1 MSDRD
6 TSALQMLGHA
16 VRIGRQRAALSQRS
30 LAAISEVSQSGISR
44 LERGRVWGMGA
55 IYLARIIWTLRDA
68 LPLGGCP
75 HGHQCEYDIGWQQ
88 AIANAM
94 SDDQEGARYRAIMGL
109 TVYDLV
115 RQAEASEA
123 VGLEPTPV
131 DDEDED
137 AWQDEPIAGPRPE
150 AIW

>member
-6 TSALQMLGHA
+6 SSALQMLGHA

-30 LAAISEVSQSGISR
+30 LATISDVSQSGISR

-55 IYLARIIWTLRDA
+55 IYLARIVWALRDA

-75 HGHQCEYDIGWQQ
+75 HGHQCDYDIGWRQ

-94 SDDQEGARYRAIMGL
+94 SDDQESARHRAIMGL
-109 TVYDLV
+109 TVYDLL
-115 RQAEASEA
+115 RQTEAPEA
-123 VGLEPTPV
+123 VGREPEPA
-131 DDEDED
+131 DDED
-137 AWQDEPIAGPRPE
+137 AWQEESSTGRRPE
-150 AIW
+150 VIW